1 MAILLFEQQDQIHIY
16 RVIFSNDHQY
26 RISEHGIFHNTS
38 KSYHINRKQFD
49 EIMAAAE
56 PDRLKVAKKVY
67 HAARLKKK
75 NRGAVNSRQEAN
87 YG

>member
-1 MAILLFEQQDQIHIY
+1 MAILLFEQQDRDHIY
-16 RVIFSNDHQY
+16 RVVLSNDHQY
-26 RISEHGIFHNTS
+26 KISEHGIFHKTA
-38 KSYHINRKQFD
+38 KSYHINRRLFD
-49 EIMAAAE
+49 EIMAAVE
-56 PDRLKVAKKVY
+56 SDRLRVAKDVY